1 MDYITGEENNFIKM
15 YNNRNIM
22 DDRYVEKVKDT
33 YTVSDLST
41 NQCPMKRF
49 HWGRGSPI
57 YLGHMVTIFGI
68 L

>member
-1 MDYITGEENNFIKM
+1 
-15 YNNRNIM
+15 M

-49 HWGRGSPI
+49 VLQVFVILHEEK
-57 YLGHMVTIFGI
+57 IFD
-68 L
+68 LKANKKNY